1 MKIKFNT
8 FRLIIVM
15 ILIGLV
21 VVWVFSLPLMFTLG
35 QFFGFEDNSNQD
47 FETSFAE
54 GTGGFTLNLHI
65 YHSSRNTFYI
75 DITFNA
81 YASGNIS
88 SLGFKK
94 IYIQFFIET
103 VRDGMLFVG
112 DDGYNYNLYNYSLY
126 NTIFGRVIITLGFNE
141 NFTMRG
147 SAEISFS
154 NKGIIQNETIPY
166 EYTYTMPVSGR
177 TIEDNRKIT
186 TTLLWVLYVVSLPVI
201 LLGIYKTLNLQDQKT
216 RALQEQKRQE
226 RDFITYLKKKKEQE
240 DT

>member
-1 MKIKFNT
+1 MKIKFNP

-54 GTGGFTLNLHI
+54 GTGGFTLNFDIH
-65 YHSSRNTFYI
+65 HSSRDRFYI

-94 IYIQFFIET
+94 INVQFFMET
-103 VRDGMLFVG
+103 VRYGRLFVG

-126 NTIFGRVIITLGFNE
+126 NTITGRAGITLGFNE
-141 NFTMRG
+141 NFTIKG

-166 EYTYTMPVSGR
+166 EHTYNMPVSGR
-177 TIEDNRKIT
+177 TIEDNRKT
-186 TTLLWVLYVVSLPVI
+186 TTALLWVLYVASLPLV
-201 LLGIYKTLNLQDQKT
+201 LLGIYKILSVPDQKT